1 MRNIKNET
9 SGETVARRP
18 RGRSFNIVDVLII
31 LAVLLLGAIVV
42 NIVAPTA
49 WFKELISGSEQT
61 IEYTV
66 EFTGVDRDF
75 VDNISENDAV
85 VDAVSKFSLG
95 RVAAVDNNS
104 HYRVLG
110 YNEETNEGG
119 YVTYQDRYNVLVTVT
134 VTADYKEGTGYSVGD
149 RRIAVGEKLSL
160 RFPNFVGEGYCIG
173 VSVSEGGGSADE

>member
-1 MRNIKNET
+1 MRNTKNET
-9 SGETVARRP
+9 SGGAAAKRT
-18 RGRSFNIVDVLII
+18 RGRSFNIIDVLII

-49 WFKELISGSEQT
+49 WFKELISGSEQV
-61 IEYTV
+61 IQYTV

-75 VDNISENDAV
+75 VDNINENDTV
-85 VDAVSKFSLG
+85 VDSVSKFSLG
-95 RVAAVDNNS
+95 SVTAVDNNS
-104 HYRVLG
+104 HYRVLS
-110 YNEETNEGG
+110 YNEKTDEGG

-134 VTADYKEGTGYSVGD
+134 VTADYEEGKGFTVGD

-173 VSVSEGGGSADE
+173 VSASGVGGGSDE